1 MKARLYIFKNIYN
14 YLVIFMLNR
23 KSFLVI
29 ALSKFVVFIR
39 KIVLNNCYLYLN
51 LLYLFNKIW
60 IVNR

>member
-14 YLVIFMLNR
+14 YLVIFLLNR
-23 KSFLVI
+23 KNFLVI